1 MNRSGTSLVALAAF
15 LIVTVCLSAAA
26 QSRDVNF
33 PTPVVINEITGVIA
47 ARDIGDSRVTS
58 YYYTFDGG
66 QGDIFINLVTKNFA
80 GDVDVFI
87 ADGLRPM
94 TKMVV
99 FADSSESET
108 GRLIYLRKPEKLIL
122 RIEGRTPND
131 DPATFRIKLGG
142 SFIASTER
150 AADEGPSLARQDPNE
165 PGVKVNSVG
174 TIVAVI
180 PKPAPPKPEPV
191 AKSEPPAS
199 AGGQSPTG
207 KAAGS
212 KPEPRA
218 KKAESP
224 PSAAG
229 KTAKIEPST
238 KKEEPPAKAPIVV
251 VTENI
256 KPPPTET
263 TAKATSSKKKP
274 KAPVEK
280 AEAPAPKSGKIA
292 KTKPPTKTPTAE
304 PPDPLANVRLVI
316 DLKDG
321 TTVWR
326 PMTEVQ
332 RFGFDKGVL
341 TVVGKD
347 GSVTRYPILDVAKVT
362 MQ

>member
-1 MNRSGTSLVALAAF
+1 
-15 LIVTVCLSAAA
+15 
-26 QSRDVNF
+26 
-33 PTPVVINEITGVIA
+33 
-47 ARDIGDSRVTS
+47 
-58 YYYTFDGG
+58 
-66 QGDIFINLVTKNFA
+66 
-80 GDVDVFI
+80 
-87 ADGLRPM
+87 M

-238 KKEEPPAKAPIVV
+238 RTSGKSADRSRYGEYQTTANRNDCQSDVVEKETQSSGREGRGACAK
-251 VTENI
+251 ERQNR
-256 KPPPTET
+256 KNET
-263 TAKATSSKKKP
+263 T
-274 KAPVEK
+274 
-280 AEAPAPKSGKIA
+280 
-292 KTKPPTKTPTAE
+292 
-304 PPDPLANVRLVI
+304 D
-316 DLKDG
+316 KD
-321 TTVWR
+321 T
-326 PMTEVQ
+326 
-332 RFGFDKGVL
+332 
-341 TVVGKD
+341 D
-347 GSVTRYPILDVAKVT
+347 GRAARSAR
-362 MQ
+362 